1 MTRAW
6 ILPVLLTIL
15 FWGLWAFLPK
25 LAIRSI
31 GVTSILIYEFVGSA
45 VVAVVVLAHL
55 GFRPDVEP
63 RGIALSVA
71 SGLFAFLG
79 VLTYLWAIRSG
90 PVSLTA
96 AATALYPLL
105 TIILAAVLLSEPMSA
120 RQIAGVVL
128 AITAMVLLAG

>member
-6 ILPVLLTIL
+6 VLPVLLTIF

-31 GVTSILIYEFVGSA
+31 GPLSILVYEYIGGF
-45 VVAVVVLAHL
+45 VVAGATLVYL
-55 GFRPDVEP
+55 GFKLDVEP
-63 RGIALSVA
+63 RGIALSAV

-79 VLTYLWAIRSG
+79 VLTYLWAIRAG

-105 TIILAAVLLSEPMSA
+105 TITLAVVLLNEPMSA
-120 RQIAGVVL
+120 RQIAGAVL
-128 AITAMVLLAG
+128 AITAIVLLAG

>member
-6 ILPVLLTIL
+6 VLPVLLTIL

-25 LAIRSI
+25 LALRSI
-31 GVTSILIYEFVGSA
+31 GPMSILVYEYIGGF
-45 VVAVVVLAHL
+45 VVAGATLVYL
-55 GFRPDVEP
+55 GFQLDVEP
-63 RGIALSVA
+63 RGIALSAV

-79 VLTYLWAIRSG
+79 VLTYLWAIRVG

-105 TIILAAVLLSEPMSA
+105 TITLAVVLLNESMSA
-120 RQIAGVVL
+120 RQIAGAVL
-128 AITAMVLLAG
+128 AITAIVLLAG